1 MNKKHPAYKYAM
13 DVAEGKVNAPKYVE
27 LQVKEFLTI
36 ANGKD
41 SRYMIDDNKV
51 HTIGEL
57 LKLMVM
63 PKGLKAN
70 STVYDAM
77 AGSQWLFIIAILC
90 TVERDNKDKR
100 RYGKRYIGDMQKER
114 QDILIAVLLFCFSS

>member
-1 MNKKHPAYKYAM
+1 MHKKHPAYKYAM
-13 DVAEGKVNAPKYVE
+13 DVAEGKVNAPKYVK

-77 AGSQWLFIIAILC
+77 AGFQWLFIIAILC
-90 TVERDNKDKR
+90 TIERDNKDKR
-100 RYGKRYIGDMQKER
+100 RYENAILEICRKNGKT
-114 QDILIAVLLFCFSS
+114 S